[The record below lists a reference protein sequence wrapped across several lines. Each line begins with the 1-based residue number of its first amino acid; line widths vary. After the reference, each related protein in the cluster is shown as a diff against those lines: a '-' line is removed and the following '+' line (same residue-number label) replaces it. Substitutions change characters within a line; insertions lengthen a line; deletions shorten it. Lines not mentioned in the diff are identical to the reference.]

1 MSSQGK
7 AHTHLSSVT
16 ATAPVNDPHS
26 TAPSASIGLAS
37 VHHTQTSAH
46 NSSQSKGLDMKYLI
60 RALVKY
66 NASDLHL
73 KPGRPPLFRINGK
86 MIPAKMA
93 ELSEDQVRHIVYS
106 VLADRQKGELEHRRQ
121 VDLSFRVEDIGRF
134 RCNAY
139 FQKGQVSAAIRMVPL
154 TVPRLDELR
163 IPDVLKELCERHRGL
178 ILITGSTGSGKST
191 TMAATVNH
199 INETSY
205 VHVLS
210 IEDPIEFLYR
220 DMKAT
225 ITQREVGSD
234 VQSFHDGLIG
244 GLRQDPDV
252 IMIGE
257 LRDRDMIQTALT
269 AAETGHLVLSTL
281 HTNDAKSTLD
291 RIIDVFPADAKNQ
304 VRMQLASS
312 LVAVISQQLI
322 PRADGTGRV
331 VACEIMV
338 KSPAI
343 EGYILRGELD
353 RISETIAASRSYYK
367 MQTMNQAL
375 ERLVASGQIT
385 AEEALRCSNNP
396 DDLKLLLTGVTREQ
410 GYGSK

>member
-1 MSSQGK
+1 MSQAAQKVPPGQHGLNAATQVSESASRPAGQ
-7 AHTHLSSVT
+7 LSIHN
-16 ATAPVNDPHS
+16 PS
-26 TAPSASIGLAS
+26 TAAAKTI
-37 VHHTQTSAH
+37 
-46 NSSQSKGLDMKYLI
+46 DMKYLI

-73 KPGRPPLFRINGK
+73 KAGRPPLFRINGK
-86 MIPAKMA
+86 MVPAKMA
-93 ELSEDQVRHIVYS
+93 ELTEDEVQHIVFS
-106 VLADRQKGELEHRRQ
+106 VLNDRQKSDLDHKRQ
-121 VDLSFRVEDIGRF
+121 IDLSFRVDDIGRF

-139 FQKGQVSAAIRMVPL
+139 FQKGHVSAAIRMVPL
-154 TVPRLDELR
+154 TVPRLDDLHVPNV
-163 IPDVLKELCERHRGL
+163 IKELCERNRGL
-178 ILITGSTGSGKST
+178 ILVTGATGSGKST
-191 TMAATVNH
+191 TLAGMINY

-220 DMKAT
+220 DMKST

-234 VQSFHDGLIG
+234 VHTLHEGLVA

-257 LRDRDMIQTALT
+257 IRDRDMIENALT
-269 AAETGHLVLSTL
+269 ASETGHLVLSTL
-281 HTNDAKSTLD
+281 HTNDAKSTID

-304 VRMQLASS
+304 VRIQLASC
-312 LVAVISQQLI
+312 LVAVISQQLV
-322 PRADGTGRV
+322 PRADGSGRV

-343 EGYILRGELD
+343 ESYILKGELE
-353 RISETIAASRSYYK
+353 RIPETIAASGSYYK

-375 ERLVASGQIT
+375 QRLVASGT
-385 AEEALRCSNNP
+385 VTVEEALRCSNNP
-396 DDLKLLLTGVTREQ
+396 DDLQLLLSGVTREQ
-410 GYGSK
+410 GYGAV